1 MSHGRML
8 IWLLVV
14 LTGWCLPLRG
24 RAQDLQAPRPIAGI
38 DSVFLEELT
47 WMEVRDA
54 VRAGKTS
61 VIVSTGGLEP
71 NGPYV
76 AIGKHNYVLQ
86 AMTEAI
92 ARQLGNALVAPIIR
106 FVPEGTIAPPSGH
119 MQYPGTISVREATFE
134 ALLTDV
140 CSSLRQHGFTDI
152 ILIGDHGENQRGM
165 KTVAE
170 RLHKQWGG
178 ASTVVHFIP
187 EYYAQDMWSFE
198 YLKTIGVH
206 QQPDV
211 RSAARAGVHD
221 DYHYEAIMATV
232 DPQTIRTAQRLAV
245 GLYSING
252 VDMSP
257 PSTTIANGQKL
268 IAYRAQL
275 TVAAIRKAIAK
286 RRATPR

>member
-1 MSHGRML
+1 MSCSRVL
-8 IWLLVV
+8 VWVFVV
-14 LTGWCLPLRG
+14 LTGWCFPLRSY
-24 RAQDLQAPRPIAGI
+24 AQDLQAPRPIAGI
-38 DSVFLEELT
+38 DSVFLEALT

-54 VRAGKTS
+54 VRAGKTT

-92 ARQLGNALVAPIIR
+92 ARQLGNALVAPIIK
-106 FVPEGTIAPPSGH
+106 FVPEGNMTPPSGH
-119 MQYPGTISVREATFE
+119 MKYPGTISVRETTFMV
-134 ALLTDV
+134 LLTDI

-152 ILIGDHGENQRGM
+152 ILIGDHGGSQRGM
-165 KTVAE
+165 QTVAE
-170 RLHKQWGG
+170 RLNKQWGG
-178 ASTVVHFIP
+178 TPTMVHFIP
-187 EYYAQDMWSFE
+187 EYYTQDMWSYD
-198 YLKTIGVH
+198 YLKAIGVH

-252 VDMSP
+252 FDMSP
-257 PSTTIANGQKL
+257 PSKTLENGQKL
-268 IAYRAQL
+268 VAYRARL
-275 TVAAIRKAIAK
+275 TVEAIRKAIAQ
-286 RRATPR
+286 RRATKQ

>member
-1 MSHGRML
+1 MSDGRVFV
-8 IWLLVV
+8 WLLVM
-14 LTGWCLPLRG
+14 LTGWCLPLKG
-24 RAQDLQAPRPIAGI
+24 HAQDLQAPRPIAGI

-106 FVPEGTIAPPSGH
+106 FVPEGSIAPPSGH
-119 MQYPGTISVREATFE
+119 MRYPGTISVREATFE

-170 RLHKQWGG
+170 RLNKQWGG
-178 ASTVVHFIP
+178 GATVVHFIP
-187 EYYAQDMWSFE
+187 EYYAQDMWSYE
-198 YLKTIGVH
+198 YLKTIGVY

-252 VDMSP
+252 FDMSP
-257 PSTTIANGQKL
+257 PSKTVENGKKL

-275 TVAAIRKAIAK
+275 TVEAIRKAIAK
-286 RRATPR
+286 RRAAQ